1 MQIRLIDRGKKG
13 KMNEQWAT
21 KPSKRICR
29 SCGKLLVGYRN
40 AQGILKLKCPKC
52 GLEEVGKKISRR
64 HERCDF
70 YVPPGNDI
78 DN

>member
-1 MQIRLIDRGKKG
+1 MQRWG
-13 KMNEQWAT
+13 T
-21 KPSKRICR
+21 KPSRRCCHN
-29 SCGKLLVGYRN
+29 CGKVMTGFRN
-40 AQGILKLKCPKC
+40 AQGVLKLRCPVC
-52 GLEEVGKKISRR
+52 GLEEVGRKVGRR

>member
-1 MQIRLIDRGKKG
+1 MIGK
-13 KMNEQWAT
+13 WAT

-29 SCGKLLVGYRN
+29 SCGKVLIGFRN
-40 AQGILKLKCPKC
+40 EEGVLKLKCPQC
-52 GLEEVGKKISRR
+52 GMEEVGRKVGRR

-70 YVPPGNDI
+70 YVPPGIDI

>member
-1 MQIRLIDRGKKG
+1 MIGK
-13 KMNEQWAT
+13 WAT

-29 SCGKLLVGYRN
+29 SCGKLLIGFRN
-40 AQGILKLKCPKC
+40 EDGVLKLKCPQC
-52 GLEEVGKKISRR
+52 GLEEVGRKVGR

-70 YVPPGNDI
+70 YVLPGNDI

>member
-1 MQIRLIDRGKKG
+1 MLIGFR
-13 KMNEQWAT
+13 NED
-21 KPSKRICR
+21 
-29 SCGKLLVGYRN
+29 GV
-40 AQGILKLKCPKC
+40 LKLKCPVC
-52 GLEEVGKKISRR
+52 GLEEVGRIVGRR

>member
-1 MQIRLIDRGKKG
+1 MIK
-13 KMNEQWAT
+13 EWET
-21 KPSKRICR
+21 
-29 SCGKLLVGYRN
+29 KLLRRRCRNCGQVLAGYRN

-52 GLEEVGKKISRR
+52 GLEEVGKRISRR

>member
-1 MQIRLIDRGKKG
+1 MKEK
-13 KMNEQWAT
+13 WTT
-21 KPSKRICR
+21 KPSRRICR
-29 SCGKLLVGYRN
+29 SCGKVLIGFRN
-40 AQGILKLKCPKC
+40 EDGVLKLKCPVC
-52 GLEEVGKKISRR
+52 GLEEVGRIVGRR